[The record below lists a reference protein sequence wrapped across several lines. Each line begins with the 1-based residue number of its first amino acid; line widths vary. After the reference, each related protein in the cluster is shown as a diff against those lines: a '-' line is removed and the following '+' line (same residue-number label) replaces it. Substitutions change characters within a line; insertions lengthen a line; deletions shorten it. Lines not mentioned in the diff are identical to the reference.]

1 MNSLKRN
8 SFTLKNR
15 NIIGIQNKEELISL
29 ISRNSMKENK
39 LRALNTLD
47 KNSFIN
53 NKDIKVKKSNN
64 DSKFNNTNS
73 NLLSKKRIFNKFLI
87 NQIKNENKNEKEFI
101 KTEANIRNLQNLENI
116 KTIADKNN
124 ISINN
129 ISSYKTKNFPNENN
143 NRKKNYAMKAH
154 HLINY
159 LLKNQN
165 KNPKRIKTINN
176 ELELSLSSSF
186 DNNNNKNELIP
197 SKDLLEKNNN
207 NDKNKGEFLY

>member
-73 NLLSKKRIFNKFLI
+73 NLLSNKRIFNKFII
-87 NQIKNENKNEKEFI
+87 NQIKN
-101 KTEANIRNLQNLENI
+101 
-116 KTIADKNN
+116 
-124 ISINN
+124 
-129 ISSYKTKNFPNENN
+129 
-143 NRKKNYAMKAH
+143 
-154 HLINY
+154 
-159 LLKNQN
+159 
-165 KNPKRIKTINN
+165 
-176 ELELSLSSSF
+176 
-186 DNNNNKNELIP
+186 
-197 SKDLLEKNNN
+197 
-207 NDKNKGEFLY
+207 